1 MLWGLKD
8 GLAEVKLG
16 KKWGLINKNEEIVIE
31 IEYDEI
37 LKLDT
42 NLFLL
47 KKGEELKLKNLNM
60 I

>member
-1 MLWGLKD
+1 MGFKD

-16 KKWGLINKNEEIVIE
+16 EKWGLINKNEEIVIE